1 MHDRRFMV
9 RRQVVMILVAV
20 LFSSLVGLSAGTASS
35 PIPYAVSFP
44 RSALAESQVF
54 VHVLIRRD
62 TPHAQINLQI
72 RSVGP
77 WTIKRRVNV
86 EQGKGDIAI
95 RFLTP
100 RFAGPLTL
108 FITIHRGR
116 QILWRAR
123 GDIEVM
129 VKAVTT
135 STTTTPTTTTT
146 APVITTTTTPTTTT
160 TTSTTTTSTTT
171 TTMSTPTTTTTTP
184 SPNAPEPT
192 TLLVGQSLHQG
203 QALWSSDG
211 QYEAVMQ
218 ADGNFVVYSS
228 SGVAQWSTATQSP
241 GAWLVMQ
248 SDGNLVVYSATN
260 SALWSTG
267 TVPGSGDSLIMQTDG
282 NLVLYSKGGVALWS
296 SRGGLTGA
304 EASSLHAGQ
313 SLHQGQALW
322 SSDGQYEA
330 VMQADGNFVVYS
342 SSGVAQWSTAT
353 QSPGAWLVMQSDGNL
368 VVYSATNSA
377 LWSSGTAPSSG
388 DSLDMQ
394 TDGNLVIY
402 DSAGRAL
409 WAKGQLLSGGLT
421 FTGYPY
427 NSAVDCSAQFGV
439 YSWCINNWWISPL
452 GYGYRN
458 CTDYAAWW
466 LESHGVAA
474 SHLLNLGNAETWASR
489 AAGDGDTVVSTA
501 AVGDVAYWSD
511 SSFGHVAIV
520 TAVNA
525 DGSVNVA
532 EYNYAGTGNFDT
544 RSNVRATSYIA
555 FPGAP

>member
-1 MHDRRFMV
+1 
-9 RRQVVMILVAV
+9 MILVAV

-54 VHVLIRRD
+54 VHILIRRD

-77 WTIKRRVNV
+77 WTTKRRVNV

-160 TTSTTTTSTTT
+160 TTSTTTT
-171 TTMSTPTTTTTTP
+171 TMSTPTTTTTTP

-192 TLLVGQSLHQG
+192 TLLV
-203 QALWSSDG
+203 
-211 QYEAVMQ
+211 
-218 ADGNFVVYSS
+218 
-228 SGVAQWSTATQSP
+228 
-241 GAWLVMQ
+241 
-248 SDGNLVVYSATN
+248 
-260 SALWSTG
+260 
-267 TVPGSGDSLIMQTDG
+267 
-282 NLVLYSKGGVALWS
+282 
-296 SRGGLTGA
+296 
-304 EASSLHAGQ
+304 GQ